1 MTQLDAALQSAA
13 NLARGGRLREAE
25 AACRDILTRAP
36 QAAGAHALLGQL
48 LMRLSRPAE
57 AREHLELV
65 ARSAPAAPIFI
76 LYAQCLASLGD
87 TRNAVGAL
95 EAAAA
100 REPASWQTQM
110 QVALSL
116 AQLKHPGAA
125 PAFERALPL
134 LPADARVLEQVAN
147 SLRAAGEYR
156 PGVRVMRRITE
167 LQPGNPDAWLAL
179 GGGLFYLR
187 DFDAS
192 EAATRRAIE
201 IAPTRAPAHS
211 ALCRVLERT
220 NRLAEAR
227 DAGLRAVEQARG
239 AEAAQAS
246 WELARVERR
255 LGHLESARDR
265 LLACLNAPGV
275 SADMLASMH
284 VELGLT
290 LDGLK
295 DYARAYHH
303 FSTGQA
309 QWLELPRTRIHAPER
324 FPERL
329 RAYEAVDWKAHAPR
343 WPASRPASR
352 REARQAPVFFVGF
365 PRSGT
370 TLLETMLAAHPRF
383 APTDEEPV
391 LTTDVINPLRR
402 RMTPGASFPEY
413 FCALP
418 DSAMDDAEAGYWAGM
433 ERELGPERLAG
444 RRLLDKLPLN
454 ICFLPVI
461 RRVFPDARVLVA
473 LRDPRDVCLSC
484 LFQEFRPNDAMV
496 HFGKLETAAALYAQV
511 MGLYRRYR
519 NELGLSIM
527 ESRYEDLV
535 AEPEARLRAILDFLG
550 EPWDDAILSVV
561 RGTQSRDVKT
571 PSYRGIGQGVY
582 TRSVKR
588 WMNYRE
594 PLTPLLPMLEPFVQA
609 FGYDPSGG
617 A

>member
-1 MTQLDAALQSAA
+1 MFTQ
-13 NLARGGRLREAE
+13 
-25 AACRDILTRAP
+25 
-36 QAAGAHALLGQL
+36 
-48 LMRLSRPAE
+48 
-57 AREHLELV
+57 
-65 ARSAPAAPIFI
+65 
-76 LYAQCLASLGD
+76 YAQCLAALGD
-87 TRNAVGAL
+87 VPGAATAL
-95 EAAAA
+95 ERAAAL
-100 REPASWQTQM
+100 EPGSWQVQM

-116 AQLKHPGAA
+116 AQLKHPGA
-125 PAFERALPL
+125 PGAFDRALSL
-134 LPADARVLEQVAN
+134 LPGDLRVLEQVAN

-156 PGVRVMRRITE
+156 PGVRVMRRITD

-192 EAATRRAIE
+192 EEATRRAIDL
-201 IAPTRAPAHS
+201 APAS
-211 ALCRVLERT
+211 AAAYAALCRVLERT
-220 NRLAEAR
+220 NRLPEAQA
-227 DAGLRAVEQARG
+227 AGLKAVELARG
-239 AEAAQAS
+239 PEVSQAS

-255 LGHLESARDR
+255 LGNLEAARDR
-265 LLACLNAPGV
+265 LLACLDAPGV
-275 SADMLASMH
+275 NADMRASMN

-290 LDGLK
+290 FDGLK
-295 DYARAYHH
+295 EYERAYRH

-309 QWLELPRTRIHAPER
+309 QWLELPRTRVHALER

-343 WPASRPASR
+343 WPGVRPAARSA
-352 REARQAPVFFVGF
+352 ARQAPVFFVGF

-402 RMTPGASFPEY
+402 RMTPGGSFPAF
-413 FCALP
+413 FCTLP
-418 DSAMDDAEAGYWAGM
+418 DVAMDDAEAGYWQGM
-433 ERELGPERLAG
+433 ERELGRDRLSG
-444 RRLLDKLPLN
+444 KRLLDKLPLN

-484 LFQEFRPNDAMV
+484 LFQEFRPNDAMI
-496 HFGKLETAAALYAQV
+496 HFGRLDTTAALYAQV
-511 MGLYRRYR
+511 MGLYLRYR
-519 NELGLSIM
+519 EELGLAIM

-535 AEPEARLRAILDFLG
+535 ADPESRLRAILEFLG
-550 EPWDDAILSVV
+550 EPWDDAVLAVV
-561 RGTQSRDVKT
+561 RGQKSRDVKT

-588 WMNYRE
+588 WMNYRQ
-594 PLTPLLPMLEPFVQA
+594 PLTPLLPTLEPYVKA
-609 FGYDPSGG
+609 FGYEASDAPAS
-617 A
+617 